1 MSHATHRL
9 RLILLSLSVAAL
21 AACGGSGGDDEGAAP
36 VQGGTPSPSPAPSP
50 SPSPSPPPPPAPAA
64 VGSATLQWGSS
75 ADARVVGY
83 RVYWG
88 TASRDYQARGTGTPA
103 NADNSHVVGNL
114 RSGRT
119 YYFAVT
125 AYDSAGI
132 ESDFSA
138 EATKT
143 IP

>member
-1 MSHATHRL
+1 
-9 RLILLSLSVAAL
+9 V
-21 AACGGSGGDDEGAAP
+21 
-36 VQGGTPSPSPAPSP
+36 PSPPP
-50 SPSPSPPPPPAPAA
+50 PSPPPPPPPAPPA
-64 VGSATLQWGSS
+64 VGTATLQWSASS
-75 ADARVVGY
+75 DSRVVGY

-88 TASRDYQARGTGTPA
+88 TTSRGYQARGTGAPA
-103 NADNSHVVGNL
+103 NGGTSHLVGNL
-114 RSGRT
+114 PSKKT

-125 AYDSAGI
+125 AYDNANN

>member
-1 MSHATHRL
+1 
-9 RLILLSLSVAAL
+9 
-21 AACGGSGGDDEGAAP
+21 
-36 VQGGTPSPSPAPSP
+36 
-50 SPSPSPPPPPAPAA
+50 
-64 VGSATLQWGSS
+64 
-75 ADARVVGY
+75 VVGY

-88 TASRDYQARGTGTPA
+88 TASRAYQPRGSGTLA
-103 NADNSHVVGNL
+103 GAGNSYVVGNL
-114 RSGRT
+114 QSGRT

-125 AYDSAGI
+125 AYDGAGT

>member
-1 MSHATHRL
+1 
-9 RLILLSLSVAAL
+9 
-21 AACGGSGGDDEGAAP
+21 
-36 VQGGTPSPSPAPSP
+36 
-50 SPSPSPPPPPAPAA
+50 
-64 VGSATLQWGSS
+64 LQWGTSS
-75 ADARVVGY
+75 DPRVVGY

-88 TASRDYQARGTGTPA
+88 TASRSYQARGTGTPA

-125 AYDSAGI
+125 AYDGAGT

-143 IP
+143 TP